1 MLYQIFTSNC
11 SAWYRCLFVME
22 NPLTAPSYQLWLQ
35 KDSTVLVVSDGGA
48 VTYYDS
54 FRWVL
59 GTDVRG
65 YR

>member
-1 MLYQIFTSNC
+1 
-11 SAWYRCLFVME
+11 ME